1 MAKRRTQIHR
11 TLVAGA
17 EAQQAQATAISTI
30 VGVLED
36 FIGKSTKVTIE
47 QVREDAY
54 WRHLL
59 LYSVL
64 DKDAFCLMETGLW
77 PAIYNS
83 ADLKDVCDIAN
94 CKTGKQLKNALMR
107 GSKGN
112 HAYLE
117 VIKHVPEM
125 ACDQVVDAAQT
136 LCKISKSRGDTSQAA
151 SASSTAS
158 H

>member
-1 MAKRRTQIHR
+1 MAERRTQIHR
-11 TLVAGA
+11 TLAAGT
-17 EAQQAQATAISTI
+17 EAQQTQATAISTI
-30 VGVLED
+30 AGVLED
-36 FIGKSTKVTIE
+36 LTGKGTKVTIE

-83 ADLKDVCDIAN
+83 AYLKDVCDIAD
-94 CKTGKQLKNALMR
+94 CKTGKQLKKTLME
-107 GSKGN
+107 GSNGN

-117 VIKHVPEM
+117 VIKHVPEK
-125 ACDQVVDAAQT
+125 ALDQVVDAARS
-136 LCKISKSRGDTSQAA
+136 LCKIHKGKGDKKQAA
-151 SASSTAS
+151 SAS
-158 H
+158 